1 MERVPGR
8 APNLNIFQ
16 IDNRRQLLLPPET
29 HTKRK
34 ATQQGSLPS
43 FLGAG
48 DKEIEIVSVRKN
60 IFCTDR
66 LEQLRQ
72 NKNEGISDVIAG

>member
-1 MERVPGR
+1 MV
-8 APNLNIFQ
+8 PNLNIFQ
-16 IDNRRQLLLPPET
+16 IDNRRKLLLPQET

-34 ATQQGSLPS
+34 ATQQGCLPS

-60 IFCTDR
+60 IFCTGR
-66 LEQLRQ
+66 LEQIRQ
-72 NKNEGISDVIAG
+72 NKNEEIIDVIAG

>member
-1 MERVPGR
+1 M
-8 APNLNIFQ
+8 APNMNISQ
-16 IDNRRQLLLPPET
+16 IGNRRQLLLPPET

-34 ATQQGSLPS
+34 ATQQGCLPS

-48 DKEIEIVSVRKN
+48 DKEIEIVSIRKK
-60 IFCTDR
+60 IFCTGR

-72 NKNEGISDVIAG
+72 NKKEGIIDVIAV